1 MLTVSSTI
9 LQVNHLQQL
18 SGSSRYYNKRALKSA
33 FQSLYKNNRKQFA
46 NKGETI
52 CLKTI
57 KIMQENI

>member
-9 LQVNHLQQL
+9 SQVNHLQLL
-18 SGSSRYYNKRALKSA
+18 SGNNRYYNKKALKSA
-33 FQSLYKNNRKQFA
+33 FQSLYKNNGKQFA
-46 NKGETI
+46 NKGENT